1 MNWNALGATGE
12 FLGAVAV
19 VGSLVYLAIQI
30 RQARQMFATGAQQQI
45 GDAFQQILRD
55 IWSDP
60 EVHHIWYTATNSPDD
75 LTGPERERFGMLLYS
90 MFVEF
95 SNVLEVSKIDP
106 EILDNYGPIID
117 RMLKFPAVLSWWQ
130 RQSSTFPHG
139 SLVTRHIES
148 RISALNLGKSTFHK
162 TP

>member
-1 MNWNALGATGE
+1 MGFCMNWEAFGATGE

-45 GDAFQQILRD
+45 GDAFQQFLRD
-55 IWSDP
+55 IWSNP
-60 EVHHIWYTATNSPDD
+60 EVHRIWHIATTKPDD
-75 LTGPERERFGMLLYS
+75 LTDTERERFGMLLYS

-95 SNVLEVSKIDP
+95 SNVLQVSKIDP
-106 EILDNYGPIID
+106 TILDVYSPIID
-117 RMLKFPAVLSWWQ
+117 RMLRFPAVFSWWK

-139 SLVTRHIES
+139 SMLTRHIDS
-148 RISALNLGKSTFHK
+148 LISALDLENDSR
-162 TP
+162 

>member
-1 MNWNALGATGE
+1 MGFVMNWEAFGAIGE

-30 RQARQMFATGAQQQI
+30 GQARQMFATGAQQQI
-45 GDAFQQILRD
+45 GDAFQQLLRD
-55 IWSDP
+55 IWSNP
-60 EVHHIWYTATNSPDD
+60 EVHSIWHIATTKPDD
-75 LTGPERERFGMLLYS
+75 LTDTERERFGMLLYS

-106 EILDNYGPIID
+106 KILEHYAPIID
-117 RMLKFPAVLSWWQ
+117 RMLRFPAVFMWWK

-139 SLVTRHIES
+139 SLITRHIDS
-148 RISALNLGKSTFHK
+148 RISALDLENGSE
-162 TP
+162 